1 MELCSNGSLTT
12 ARTLQLRKSPN
23 KYASII
29 PIVTVS
35 YEGKRKMVLASSF
48 MTSRGIVT
56 KAMWIECRI
65 RNNNKPNLVHRSK
78 ASSHILRCYL
88 SYIYGHLRT
97 TNKSTAVNVLI
108 TIPNRTLP
116 RKGAKLPCKKLFPHQ
131 IPPTTFPYTETRS
144 PIKKQSHC
152 K

>member
-1 MELCSNGSLTT
+1 MNLSGNGSPTT

-29 PIVTVS
+29 PIVTAS
-35 YEGKRKMVLASSF
+35 YERKKKMVLASSF
-48 MTSRGIVT
+48 VT
-56 KAMWIECRI
+56 LRWIKAMWIECRI

-116 RKGAKLPCKKLFPHQ
+116 RKGAKLPCKKLFRHQ
-131 IPPTTFPYTETRS
+131 IPPTTFPCTETRS
-144 PIKKQSHC
+144 PTEKQARC